1 MANFVYKKAKEAL
14 LNGQINVLSDQLKV
28 LLLKKPNYTPNQDLD
43 QHVSDIPANAI
54 IKRSEAITGVSSTS
68 GILDATDITI
78 LEYDGSAFDAVALYK
93 YQPSDSNSKLIFY
106 IDTSSGLPFAGSN
119 SVNSVTIFW
128 SDEST
133 KILSL

>member
-28 LLLKKPNYTPNQDLD
+28 LLLKKPNYTPNQDID

-54 IKRSEAITGVSSTS
+54 IKRSEAIAEVSSTS
-68 GILDATDITI
+68 GVLDAANITI
-78 LEYDGSAFDAVALYK
+78 LEYNGSAFDAIALYK